1 MGNTNFKTI
10 LSKNPYEL
18 DVITGGTINKL
29 TALTEKN
36 SDFIEAVV
44 KLDSNY
50 KKEAG
55 SYPPDQ
61 GFDPETMADDANGL
75 YHGSS
80 SYWFNMMRESH
91 TDEDFK
97 KAVLGAVIAIDASNS
112 THLSSGQDGRKE
124 MGKRIC
130 DSCHFDLD
138 TLKAL
143 LNRPF
148 DPKDQSHLINRLNE
162 PILAIKTKKDGSAT
176 YRFNISF
183 VSKFCSYASSYFGT
197 QFEYPKYDNVV
208 SDWLGR
214 YALAYL
220 GKRTPEAFFKMPNGN
235 LNKDKKE
242 IESQIYRRYWD
253 FIKEILEKVNIGPK
267 EKPFE
272 RFDHIV
278 WYANKG

>member
-10 LSKNPYEL
+10 LGKGPYDL
-18 DVITGGTINKL
+18 DVITDGSISL
-29 TALTEKN
+29 AALTEKN

-44 KLDSNY
+44 QLDSNY

-80 SYWFNMMRESH
+80 SYWFEEMKKASK
-91 TDEDFK
+91 DEAFRR
-97 KAVLGAVIAIDASNS
+97 AVLGAVISIDAANS
-112 THLSSGQDGRKE
+112 THLSSGQNGRKE
-124 MGKRIC
+124 MRERIC
-130 DSCHFDLD
+130 GACHCKLNTLIDL
-138 TLKAL
+138 LKQSFKA
-143 LNRPF
+143 
-148 DPKDQSHLINRLNE
+148 DDQKHLINLLNE
-162 PILAIKTKKDGSAT
+162 PITAVKKTKDGSAT

-197 QFEYPKYDNVV
+197 GFEYPKYDNVV

-242 IESQIYRRYWD
+242 IESQIYRLYWNSIND
-253 FIKEILEKVNIGPK
+253 ILGKVNIGPK
-267 EKPFE
+267 GKPFE